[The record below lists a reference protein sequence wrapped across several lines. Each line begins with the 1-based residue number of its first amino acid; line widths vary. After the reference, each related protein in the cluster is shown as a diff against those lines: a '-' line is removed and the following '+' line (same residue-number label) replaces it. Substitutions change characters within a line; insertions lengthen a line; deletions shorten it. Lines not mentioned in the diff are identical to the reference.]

1 MSNDNRLYSELC
13 AKLDRLKRQISIP
26 GNSVTNFEIEDTERQ
41 VNELRRSMEAK
52 DAGFDSVAFIMA
64 FEEGELEHDEI
75 VEGFQH
81 LVDSGMAWQLQGSYG
96 RAAQRLID
104 AGLVEVKA

>member
-13 AKLDRLKRQISIP
+13 AQLDRLKRQISIP
-26 GNSVTNFEIEDTERQ
+26 GSSVTTAEVNETERQ
-41 VNELRRSMEAK
+41 VNELRSKMEGAS
-52 DAGFDSVAFIMA
+52 FNTLSFIMA
-64 FEEGELEHDEI
+64 YEAGDLEHDEI

-81 LVDSGMAWQLQGSYG
+81 LVDSGMAWNLQGSYC

-104 AGLVEVKA
+104 AGLVEVKS